1 MKTFKIAMANGI
13 ALLMVLMMCGIAMA
27 DTMTPGTLDTT
38 TAAPKAT
45 VKKHH
50 KKHMKKA
57 KKAPKPEAA
66 PVANPQ

>member
-1 MKTFKIAMANGI
+1 MFRKV
-13 ALLMVLMMCGIAMA
+13 LLFVLTLGFMGGIAMA

-38 TAAPKAT
+38 TAAPKAP